1 MRGCTIKMR
10 KTSKLESVATHTIL
24 IIASLI
30 AIFPILWIISTSFKP
45 YSEVFSTTLNIV
57 PDNFTLDNYKY
68 VLTKNDHIFL
78 TWIMNSAIIAVF
90 TSLFAVFLS
99 ATAAYAL
106 SRYKFIGHKFTM
118 YLFLVTQMFP
128 GALLLIPLYNL
139 MNSFGLLNTHLGL
152 ILAYSTVAIPFSTWM
167 LKGFFDTIP
176 YELEEAA
183 RVDGLSQF
191 GTFYKIVLPLSLPGI
206 SVTIFFAFITAW
218 NEFMIALTFMST
230 ESKYTIPIGL
240 QQFVNQYNTDWH
252 YMAAGAVIV
261 TIPVLILFLYAQKY
275 LVSGLTA
282 GGTKG

>member
-1 MRGCTIKMR
+1 MR

-68 VLTKNDHIFL
+68 VLTKNDHVFL

-118 YLFLVTQMFP
+118 YLFLITQMFP

-218 NEFMIALTFMST
+218 NEFMIALTFMSS

>member
-1 MRGCTIKMR
+1 MR
-10 KTSKLESVATHTIL
+10 KTSKLESVATHTVL

-68 VLTKNDHIFL
+68 VLTKNNHIFL
-78 TWIMNSAIIAVF
+78 TWIKNSAIIALF

-106 SRYKFIGHKFTM
+106 SRYKFVGHKFTM

-139 MNSFGLLNTHLGL
+139 MNSLGLLNTHLGL

-191 GTFYKIVLPLSLPGI
+191 GTFYRIVLPLSLPGL

-218 NEFMIALTFMST
+218 NEFMIALTFMSN
-230 ESKYTIPIGL
+230 ESMYTIPIGL
-240 QQFVNQYNTDWH
+240 QQFVNQFNTDWH

-261 TIPVLILFLYAQKY
+261 TLPVLLLFLYAQKY

>member
-1 MRGCTIKMR
+1 MR
-10 KTSKLESVATHTIL
+10 KTSKLESVATHTVL

-30 AIFPILWIISTSFKP
+30 AVFPILWIISTSFKP

-57 PDNFTLDNYKY
+57 PDNFTLENYKY

-78 TWIMNSAIIAVF
+78 TWIKNSAIIALF
-90 TSLFAVFLS
+90 TSLFSVFLS

-139 MNSFGLLNTHLGL
+139 MNSLGLLNSSLGL

-218 NEFMIALTFMST
+218 NEFMIALTFLNN

-240 QQFVNQYNTDWH
+240 QQFVNQFNTDWQ

>member
-1 MRGCTIKMR
+1 MR